1 MRSAG
6 TLSQKLLGWRD
17 LLEIELACILD
28 LEAMYGLMVVLVVI
42 HCDFDI
48 RLMLYWLMN
57 EDHFFALSFNSIFN
71 SDTLG
76 RHAFACIPV

>member
-28 LEAMYGLMVVLVVI
+28 LEAMYGLMVVLVVL

-48 RLMLYWLMN
+48 RLMLYGLMN
-57 EDHFFALSFNSIFN
+57 EDHCRENSIFN
-71 SDTLG
+71 LDTLG